1 MLNHTATFKELD
13 QSYKEHSTDSEVKD
27 IIIDSCKHI

>member
-13 QSYKEHSTDSEVKD
+13 QSYKEHSTDSED